1 MIIERVWAMPNKETF
16 KITAIRYL
24 LSQEAGGGTN
34 WVDPFSGGS
43 NLAEFTNDLSPQVEA
58 KWHIDGLDFLHKF
71 SDASISGV
79 LFDPPYS
86 PRQLAECYK
95 SIGKSL
101 TTEDTQ
107 SKYWANLKDEI
118 ARIIMPGGK
127 CISFGWNSGG
137 IGKNR
142 GFEIS
147 RILLVA
153 HGGWHNDTIVTVEF
167 NLRMELK

>member
-1 MIIERVWAMPNKETF
+1 MRIERIWAMPNKETF
-16 KITAIRYL
+16 KILPIKDL
-24 LSQEAGGGTN
+24 LSQETDGYVN
-34 WVDPFSGGS
+34 WVDPFSGSS
-43 NLAEFTNDLSPQVEA
+43 NLAEAFNDLNPQFEA
-58 KWHIDGLDFLHKF
+58 QWRMDGLDFLRMF
-71 SDASISGV
+71 SDSSISGV

-107 SKYWANLKDEI
+107 SKYWAKVKDEI
-118 ARIIMPGGK
+118 ARIVMPSGK

-137 IGKNR
+137 IGINR

-147 RILLVA
+147 RILLVP
-153 HGGWHNDTIVTVEF
+153 HGGWHNDTIVTVERK
-167 NLRMELK
+167 LPRLL